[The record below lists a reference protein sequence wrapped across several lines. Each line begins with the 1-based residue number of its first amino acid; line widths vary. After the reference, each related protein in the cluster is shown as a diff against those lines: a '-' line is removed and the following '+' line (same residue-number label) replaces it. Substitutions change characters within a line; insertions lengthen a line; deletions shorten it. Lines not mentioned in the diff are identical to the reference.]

1 MVGSLHGNAC
11 ELDESNDDKMD
22 LNYTFAPAREPG
34 EFARQG
40 GNRYWVAEWFLVIYC
55 LIH

>member
-40 GNRYWVAEWFLVIYC
+40 GNRLGGGMVFGDI